1 MQGLADRMHALI
13 EQAAERLEPPDVVLL
28 DLRAGLHDIGAA
40 AVTQLAAEVFLFA
53 RDEAQS
59 WDTYSNL
66 FGHLRRSWGVTWG
79 MPDEDLRWRLKMV
92 AAQVDP
98 TVSAAERWLD
108 RSYSA
113 WTAFYDGV
121 REEAEGAG
129 PALEPPVVFDRRD
142 QDAPHFPLQISFD
155 PRIRGIDLINP
166 QQRPDW
172 QFIQTA
178 FGPFLAGATARL
190 LPDVES

>member
-1 MQGLADRMHALI
+1 MQEKGT
-13 EQAAERLEPPDVVLL
+13 
-28 DLRAGLHDIGAA
+28 G
-40 AVTQLAAEVFLFA
+40 F
-53 RDEAQS
+53 
-59 WDTYSNL
+59 
-66 FGHLRRSWGVTWG
+66 G
-79 MPDEDLRWRLKMV
+79 MPIVKKYMELYGGQIQMQSRSIDEFPQDCWRLKMV